1 MNNRQVSLLNAQLFI
16 AFILAIT
23 LFTSFLLTY
32 DEKLK
37 LLNKKRLFTDQN
49 SHYTNLLNRILFLL
63 ILIYNL
69 YINYQQYELEKQKR
83 SDLAPFRQQIYAS
96 ILNTIA
102 AVIILYVVYET
113 LNTND
118 DIAPIE
124 NTI

>member
-1 MNNRQVSLLNAQLFI
+1 MNNRQISLLNAQFFI
-16 AFILAIT
+16 SFILAIT
-23 LFTSFLLTY
+23 LFVSFLITY
-32 DEKLK
+32 DEKQK
-37 LLNKKRLFTDQN
+37 LLNKKRLFTDKN

-69 YINYQQYELEKQKR
+69 YINYQQYDLEKQKR
-83 SDLAPFRQQIYAS
+83 SDLAPFQKQIYAS
-96 ILNTIA
+96 ILNALA

-113 LNTND
+113 WNNSD

>member
-1 MNNRQVSLLNAQLFI
+1 MNNRQISLLNAQLFI
-16 AFILAIT
+16 SFILAIT
-23 LFTSFLLTY
+23 LLISTLLTY
-32 DEKLK
+32 DEKQK
-37 LLNKKRLFTDQN
+37 LSNKRRLFDNQN
-49 SHYTNLLNRILFLL
+49 SHYINLLNRIIFLL

-96 ILNTIA
+96 ILNTLA
-102 AVIILYVVYET
+102 AIIILYVIYET
-113 LNTND
+113 WNTKD

>member
-1 MNNRQVSLLNAQLFI
+1 MNNRQVALLNAQLFI

>member
-1 MNNRQVSLLNAQLFI
+1 MNNRQISLFNAQFFI
-16 AFILAIT
+16 SFILAIT
-23 LFTSFLLTY
+23 LLMSFLLTY
-32 DEKLK
+32 DEKQK
-37 LLNKKRLFTDQN
+37 LLNEKRLFTDQS

-69 YINYQQYELEKQKR
+69 YINYKQYELEKQKK

-96 ILNTIA
+96 ILNVLA
-102 AVIILYVVYET
+102 AIIILYVVYET
-113 LNTND
+113 WNITD

>member
-69 YINYQQYELEKQKR
+69 YINYQQYNLEKEKR
-83 SDLAPFRQQIYAS
+83 TNLVPFIEQITATVLNILS
-96 ILNTIA
+96 AIIILN
-102 AVIILYVVYET
+102 VIFET
-113 LNTND
+113 WNTKDN
-118 DIAPIE
+118 IAPIE

>member
-1 MNNRQVSLLNAQLFI
+1 MNNRQVALLNAQLFI

-37 LLNKKRLFTDQN
+37 LLNKIRLFTDQN

-118 DIAPIE
+118 DIAPID

>member
-32 DEKLK
+32 DEKQK

-102 AVIILYVVYET
+102 AVIILYVIYET

>member
-113 LNTND
+113 LTTND

>member
-1 MNNRQVSLLNAQLFI
+1 MQKKHRI
-16 AFILAIT
+16 AFIPGQMIEL
-23 LFTSFLLTY
+23 Y
-32 DEKLK
+32 EKK
-37 LLNKKRLFTDQN
+37 G
-49 SHYTNLLNRILFLL
+49 YTNNALIFPDSKGACTMPENRHLRFLL
-63 ILIYNL
+63 ILFYNL

-118 DIAPIE
+118 DIAPID

>member
-96 ILNTIA
+96 ILNTVA

>member
-1 MNNRQVSLLNAQLFI
+1 MNNRQISLLNAQFFI
-16 AFILAIT
+16 SFILAIT
-23 LFTSFLLTY
+23 LFVSFLITY
-32 DEKLK
+32 DEKQK
-37 LLNKKRLFTDQN
+37 LLNKKRLFTDKN

-69 YINYQQYELEKQKR
+69 YINYQQYDLEKQKR
-83 SDLAPFRQQIYAS
+83 SDLAPFQKQIYAS
-96 ILNTIA
+96 ILNALA

-113 LNTND
+113 WNTSD

>member
-1 MNNRQVSLLNAQLFI
+1 MNNRQVSLLNAQLFVS
-16 AFILAIT
+16 FILAIT

-96 ILNTIA
+96 ILNTVA
-102 AVIILYVVYET
+102 AVIILYVIYET
-113 LNTND
+113 LDTSD

>member
-118 DIAPIE
+118 DIPPIE

>member
-23 LFTSFLLTY
+23 LLTSFLLTY

>member
-118 DIAPIE
+118 AIAPIE

>member
-83 SDLAPFRQQIYAS
+83 SDLAPFRQQIYGS

-118 DIAPIE
+118 DIAPID

>member
-118 DIAPIE
+118 DITPIE

>member
-23 LFTSFLLTY
+23 LLTSFLLTY

-118 DIAPIE
+118 DIAPID

>member
-96 ILNTIA
+96 ILNTVA
-102 AVIILYVVYET
+102 AVIILYVIYET
-113 LNTND
+113 LDTND
-118 DIAPIE
+118 DIAPID

>member
-16 AFILAIT
+16 GFILAIT

-69 YINYQQYELEKQKR
+69 YINYQQCELEKQKR

-118 DIAPIE
+118 DIAPID

>member
-1 MNNRQVSLLNAQLFI
+1 MNNRQISLLNAQFFI
-16 AFILAIT
+16 SFILAIT
-23 LFTSFLLTY
+23 LLMSFLLTY
-32 DEKLK
+32 DEKQK

-69 YINYQQYELEKQKR
+69 YINFEQYNLEKEKG
-83 SDLAPFRQQIYAS
+83 SELAPFRQQIYAS
-96 ILNTIA
+96 FFNVLA
-102 AVIILYVVYET
+102 AVIILYVIYET
-113 LNTND
+113 WNTTD

>member
-23 LFTSFLLTY
+23 LLTSFLLTY

-113 LNTND
+113 LNTNA

>member
-1 MNNRQVSLLNAQLFI
+1 MNNRQVSLLNAQLFVS
-16 AFILAIT
+16 FILAIT

-37 LLNKKRLFTDQN
+37 LLNKKRLFTVQN

-102 AVIILYVVYET
+102 AVIILYVIYET

>member
-113 LNTND
+113 LNIND

>member
-1 MNNRQVSLLNAQLFI
+1 MV
-16 AFILAIT
+16 LADR
-23 LFTSFLLTY
+23 SRRYRLLTY

-118 DIAPIE
+118 DIAPID

>member
-102 AVIILYVVYET
+102 AVIILYVVYKT

-118 DIAPIE
+118 DIAPID

>member
-118 DIAPIE
+118 DIAPID
-124 NTI
+124 NTN

>member
-1 MNNRQVSLLNAQLFI
+1 MNNRQISLLNAQLFI

-118 DIAPIE
+118 DIAPID

>member
-102 AVIILYVVYET
+102 AVIILYVV
-113 LNTND
+113 
-118 DIAPIE
+118 
-124 NTI
+124 

>member
-23 LFTSFLLTY
+23 LFTSFLLIY

-118 DIAPIE
+118 DIAPID

>member
-1 MNNRQVSLLNAQLFI
+1 MNNRQVALLNAQLFI

-118 DIAPIE
+118 DIAPID

>member
-49 SHYTNLLNRILFLL
+49 SHYTILLNRILFLL

-118 DIAPIE
+118 DIAPID

>member
-69 YINYQQYELEKQKR
+69 YINYQQYELEKQKK

-118 DIAPIE
+118 DIAPID

>member
-1 MNNRQVSLLNAQLFI
+1 MNNRQISLLNAQFFI
-16 AFILAIT
+16 SFILAIT
-23 LFTSFLLTY
+23 LFVSFLITY
-32 DEKLK
+32 DEKQK
-37 LLNKKRLFTDQN
+37 LLNKKRLFTDKN

-69 YINYQQYELEKQKR
+69 YINYQQYDLEKQKR
-83 SDLAPFRQQIYAS
+83 SDLAPFRKQIYAS
-96 ILNTIA
+96 ILNALA

-113 LNTND
+113 WNNSD

>member
-37 LLNKKRLFTDQN
+37 LLNKKRLFNDQN

-96 ILNTIA
+96 ILNTVA

>member
-1 MNNRQVSLLNAQLFI
+1 MNNRQVALLNAQLFVS
-16 AFILAIT
+16 FILAIT
-23 LFTSFLLTY
+23 LFTSFPLTY

-118 DIAPIE
+118 DIAPID

>member
-118 DIAPIE
+118 DIAPID

>member
-69 YINYQQYELEKQKR
+69 YINYQQYELEKQKK

-118 DIAPIE
+118 AIAPIE